1 MLTHRIYLLNWQE
14 PAPAI
19 QLSKSDSWTITV
31 ASLLYDTNNYR
42 DELTVQEFGY
52 KDVYTEVMILG
63 QNRRE
68 TLVT

>member
-42 DELTVQEFGY
+42 DELTVQEFGVQRCLHRGHDFGT
-52 KDVYTEVMILG
+52 K
-63 QNRRE
+63 
-68 TLVT
+68 